1 MVPGVGDTM
10 VNKWTRSCPR
20 GVHCLLVKADLKST
34 YKYIFTNDGEGVL
47 RWGERSGTLFRRTL
61 SLLNSAMHVAWGRV
75 LHAEEGEGTQC
86 LQRTDRKVVRR
97 RPGQARQWYSWSWRE
112 RQGPDHTG
120 PVD

>member
-1 MVPGVGDTM
+1 ME
-10 VNKWTRSCPR
+10 
-20 GVHCLLVKADLKST
+20 L
-34 YKYIFTNDGEGVL
+34 
-47 RWGERSGTLFRRTL
+47 LFRRTL